1 MRARLFL
8 VRSLSKVNI
17 VLLQMYEPGEKGCT
31 GCDRTLPSS
40 HFHVAKAT
48 PSGLQARCKDC
59 VCEHNRLYYQEKRR
73 MGDEPEPAEPAVKK
87 QRVEPE
93 DLYVMALSTDP
104 TGAVHGLKVGRSS
117 NIAQRAQTLSESMP
131 FNISVLATFPGA
143 GHLEKRVHSMLD
155 ETRNTAGRGREWFRV
170 TLPHV
175 IHTVAC
181 VMVLTTDAQ
190 GLG

>member
-1 MRARLFL
+1 M
-8 VRSLSKVNI
+8 
-17 VLLQMYEPGEKGCT
+17 
-31 GCDRTLPSS
+31 LPSS

-73 MGDEPEPAEPAVKK
+73 MGDEPEEEPAVKK
-87 QRVEPE
+87 QRLEA

-104 TGAVHGLKVGRSS
+104 SGAVHGLKVGRSS
-117 NIAQRAQTLSESMP
+117 NIQQRALALSESMP
-131 FNISVLATFPGA
+131 FSISVLATFPGA

-155 ETRNTAGRGREWFRV
+155 ETRNTAGRGREWFHAS
-170 TLPHV
+170 LPHV

-181 VMVLTTDAQ
+181 VMV
-190 GLG
+190 G

>member
-1 MRARLFL
+1 M
-8 VRSLSKVNI
+8 SD
-17 VLLQMYEPGEKGCT
+17 EPGEKGCT
-31 GCDRTLPSS
+31 GCDRTLSVS
-40 HFHVAKAT
+40 HFHVDNSK
-48 PSGLQARCKDC
+48 PSGLTSRCKDC
-59 VCEHNRLYYQEKRR
+59 SCEHHRLYYHEKRR

-87 QRVEPE
+87 PRLEQ
-93 DLYVMALSTDP
+93 DLYVMAMSTDP

-131 FNISVLATFPGA
+131 FTISVLATFPGA

-155 ETRNTAGRGREWFRV
+155 ETRNTAGRGREWFHV

-190 GLG
+190 GSIPGS